1 LRSAPGGG
9 RPNNLD
15 RNSAGGGSLTQLPSL
30 GVSAG
35 AGSKHGSSIQRPPG
49 LPLASST
56 AYNSRRKGDVNAKD
70 GKDTAVISI
79 DDLQRLREQCGLNGA
94 RSEMELDR
102 EQKELDRNDLKQ
114 KSRARVQNWPNTI
127 ENMRTRR
134 IEERY
139 KRLEDEELERRRIDA
154 EEDAYN

>member
-1 LRSAPGGG
+1 M
-9 RPNNLD
+9 
-15 RNSAGGGSLTQLPSL
+15 
-30 GVSAG
+30 
-35 AGSKHGSSIQRPPG
+35 
-49 LPLASST
+49 
-56 AYNSRRKGDVNAKD
+56 NAKD

>member
-1 LRSAPGGG
+1 M
-9 RPNNLD
+9 
-15 RNSAGGGSLTQLPSL
+15 
-30 GVSAG
+30 
-35 AGSKHGSSIQRPPG
+35 
-49 LPLASST
+49 
-56 AYNSRRKGDVNAKD
+56 NAKD
-70 GKDTAVISI
+70 GKDPAVISI

-114 KSRARVQNWPNTI
+114 RSRARVQNWPNTI

>member
-1 LRSAPGGG
+1 M
-9 RPNNLD
+9 
-15 RNSAGGGSLTQLPSL
+15 
-30 GVSAG
+30 
-35 AGSKHGSSIQRPPG
+35 
-49 LPLASST
+49 
-56 AYNSRRKGDVNAKD
+56 
-70 GKDTAVISI
+70 
-79 DDLQRLREQCGLNGA
+79 NGA

-114 KSRARVQNWPNTI
+114 RSRARVQNWPNTI

>member
-1 LRSAPGGG
+1 
-9 RPNNLD
+9 
-15 RNSAGGGSLTQLPSL
+15 
-30 GVSAG
+30 
-35 AGSKHGSSIQRPPG
+35 
-49 LPLASST
+49 
-56 AYNSRRKGDVNAKD
+56 VNAKD

>member
-1 LRSAPGGG
+1 M
-9 RPNNLD
+9 
-15 RNSAGGGSLTQLPSL
+15 
-30 GVSAG
+30 
-35 AGSKHGSSIQRPPG
+35 
-49 LPLASST
+49 
-56 AYNSRRKGDVNAKD
+56 NAKD

-102 EQKELDRNDLKQ
+102 EQKELDRNDLKH

-127 ENMRTRR
+127 ENRRTRR

>member
-1 LRSAPGGG
+1 M
-9 RPNNLD
+9 
-15 RNSAGGGSLTQLPSL
+15 
-30 GVSAG
+30 
-35 AGSKHGSSIQRPPG
+35 
-49 LPLASST
+49 
-56 AYNSRRKGDVNAKD
+56 NAKD

-114 KSRARVQNWPNTI
+114 RSRARVQNWPNTI
-127 ENMRTRR
+127 ENMRTRC

>member
-1 LRSAPGGG
+1 
-9 RPNNLD
+9 
-15 RNSAGGGSLTQLPSL
+15 
-30 GVSAG
+30 
-35 AGSKHGSSIQRPPG
+35 
-49 LPLASST
+49 
-56 AYNSRRKGDVNAKD
+56 
-70 GKDTAVISI
+70 
-79 DDLQRLREQCGLNGA
+79 
-94 RSEMELDR
+94 MELDR

>member
-1 LRSAPGGG
+1 
-9 RPNNLD
+9 
-15 RNSAGGGSLTQLPSL
+15 
-30 GVSAG
+30 
-35 AGSKHGSSIQRPPG
+35 
-49 LPLASST
+49 
-56 AYNSRRKGDVNAKD
+56 VNAKD

-114 KSRARVQNWPNTI
+114 RSRARVQNWPNTI